1 MRIGLFFFLSL
12 CFVSCTPLKQ
22 TLQKISTI
30 TISYSNSVTI
40 PKTDSL
46 LNGYQLVVQDI
57 PTDIQSYANQHQTNV
72 AWIEDIRVGDIT
84 VYIDSPLTQ
93 QFDPLQEVHV
103 FISVPGE
110 PEVEVAW
117 ADSIGDDVEQAIE
130 LDLSGINLKPY
141 LTQSHF
147 NTRIE
152 ITTDQV
158 IAKATKLRCDMKFSV
173 QANLP
178 GE

>member
-1 MRIGLFFFLSL
+1 MFLSL
-12 CFVSCTPLKQ
+12 LFVSCTPLKQ

-40 PKTDSL
+40 PQTDSL

-57 PTDIQSYANQHQTNV
+57 PTDIQSYADQNQTNV
-72 AWIEDIRVGDIT
+72 AWVEDIRVGDIT

-117 ADSIGDDVEQAIE
+117 ADSISDDVEQAIE
-130 LDLSGINLKPY
+130 LELSGINLKPY

-152 ITTDQV
+152 ITTDQW
-158 IAKATKLRCDMKFSV
+158 IAQPTRVRCDMKFSV
-173 QANLP
+173 QATLP